1 VFIEIA
7 ANLESTYALA
17 VQQQLSNIFFIF
29 FFFIYAPINP
39 GPALLRQPKIPFPK
53 GSKENHSVL
62 IEIAAILDS
71 TYALAEQQQLSR
83 LPT

>member
-17 VQQQLSNIFFIF
+17 VQQQLSNIF